1 MMVCL
6 NITSKTKLPFAKM
19 SRSHSRIF
27 LLRDDLT
34 CIIKHLQIS
43 KVISDVVYIDKEQ
56 LVLEGTSVSNI
67 SDHSRELQN
76 LECDSSALQNFL
88 KEECKGTEGS
98 EDYSEID
105 LKRGFT
111 SNDGFN
117 ICSFPSSKFFSH
129 KTCGFI
135 NSMLLS
141 RVRSCSD
148 VAGSENRKYEN
159 REILKSKEMLNDQS
173 SCQSCRRHSC
183 PTHFCFRQS
192 TLKPMKFLKR
202 GDFLID
208 CGPFNDAV
216 AKSINGS
223 LFYDK
228 DGDLIIVSSS
238 KIDEFKECNEQT
250 WFYPQKMTPYQA
262 TVMLNCVNQIGCFLL
277 YQCPTSEEVGQP
289 SCVLS
294 LTYNKN
300 EVFHYK
306 IDQLLNGDFIVE
318 GDTKS
323 FSSLTELV
331 KYFSAN
337 RRHLARRLRKNLQK
351 SLKSNN
357 VQRLTFSRHNVG
369 RKQVISKIPLGRE
382 GNFEN
387 YIGITDTQESQ
398 KIKLKVL
405 VDVSS
410 EALDDFISESMLLK
424 SLNHTNIVS
433 FISVDFAERPYC
445 LVTEYPS
452 YGSLRLCLEDGIIP
466 SSNQKALN
474 NVCLQILKSLQYL
487 ESKRFVIHRKLST
500 SSFCVNERHVIKL
513 GEFDRARTTIDD
525 EFVAEEDEEILIK
538 YAAPEV
544 LANLLYSTKSDLWS
558 LGVTLWEVFNKGAI
572 PYQFVKTKKLILS
585 VVSGQLLLPLGD
597 CATPIKD
604 IILKCFNHD
613 SARRPHVTQLV
624 RILENQVAL
633 EAIVAEKSKANRTIR
648 NRTQSFSNFS
658 NFRQGKEM
666 LNKFL
671 GKNIFCGSASTFCT
685 PTTSRRK
692 PITVQG
698 LKFRQLTTS
707 SKEAL
712 LRVHNDTS
720 ETPYVDQ
727 RTNSKPPIGIPK
739 ESTARSKYSVL

>member
-1 MMVCL
+1 
-6 NITSKTKLPFAKM
+6 M
-19 SRSHSRIF
+19 SSFHQRIF

-34 CIIKHLQIS
+34 CVIKHLQIS
-43 KVISDVVYIDKEQ
+43 KLISDVVYIDKEL
-56 LVLEGTSVSNI
+56 LVLQGLSVSNI
-67 SDHSRELQN
+67 SDHSPLHFARELET
-76 LECDSSALQNFL
+76 LAYDSSTVLQNFL
-88 KEECKGTEGS
+88 KEECKGTKCN

-105 LKRGFT
+105 LKRSFT

-117 ICSFPSSKFFSH
+117 ICSLPESSKFFSD

-135 NSMLLS
+135 NPKLLN

-148 VAGSENRKYEN
+148 VAGTESRKYEN
-159 REILKSKEMLNDQS
+159 CEILKSNEMLNDHS

-202 GDFLID
+202 GDFLLD
-208 CGPFNDAV
+208 R
-216 AKSINGS
+216 GS
-223 LFYDK
+223 VKDRIVKGIRGLLFYDK
-228 DGDLIIVSSS
+228 DGDLILVSSS
-238 KIDEFKECNEQT
+238 KVDEFKEYNDQT
-250 WFYPQKMTPYQA
+250 WFYPQKMTQYQA
-262 TVMLNCVNQIGCFLL
+262 TVMLNCVNQIGYFLL
-277 YQCPTSEEVGQP
+277 YQCPASKEVGH
-289 SCVLS
+289 SFCMIS
-294 LTYNKN
+294 LTFNKN
-300 EVFHYK
+300 EVFHYR

-323 FSSLTELV
+323 FPSLSELV

-337 RRHLARRLRKNLQK
+337 RRHLARRLRKNLLK
-351 SLKSNN
+351 SLKSND
-357 VQRLTFSRHNVG
+357 LPKLAFPHHNVR
-369 RKQVISKIPLGRE
+369 RKQVISKISLGRE
-382 GNFEN
+382 GYFDN
-387 YIGITDTQESQ
+387 YIGIINTQETQ

-405 VDVSS
+405 IDVSS
-410 EALDDFISESMLLK
+410 EALDDFISESILLK
-424 SLNHTNIVS
+424 SLNHTNVVS
-433 FISVDFAERPYC
+433 FIGVDFAERPYC

-466 SSNQKALN
+466 SSNQKALT
-474 NVCLQILKSLQYL
+474 NVCLQILKSLQYM

-544 LANLLYSTKSDLWS
+544 LTKLVYSTKSDLWA
-558 LGVTLWEVFNKGAI
+558 LGVTLWEVFHKGAI

-585 VVSGQLLLPLGD
+585 VVSGQLLLPLAD
-597 CATPIKD
+597 CATLIKD

-613 SARRPHVTQLV
+613 STRRPSVTQLV

-633 EAIVAEKSKANRTIR
+633 EAIVEEKSKANRTTR

-658 NFRQGKEM
+658 NFRQGREM

-671 GKNIFCGSASTFCT
+671 GKNIFGGSASAFCT

-692 PITVQG
+692 PTTLQG

-712 LRVHNDTS
+712 LRAHNDMPEIS
-720 ETPYVDQ
+720 CIDQ
-727 RTNSKPPIGIPK
+727 RNESKPPIGIPK
-739 ESTARSKYSVL
+739 ESIARSKNVNKS